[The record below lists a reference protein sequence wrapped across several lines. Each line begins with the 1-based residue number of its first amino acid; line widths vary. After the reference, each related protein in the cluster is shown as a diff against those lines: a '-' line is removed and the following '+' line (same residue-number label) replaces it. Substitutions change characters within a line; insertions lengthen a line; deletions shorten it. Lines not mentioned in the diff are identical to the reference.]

1 MAAFTNSLAP
11 GMTSHPWEMGDIV
24 NSARKHGRHGR
35 ATCGGRPGARGIFLT
50 DSHINDPAHWQR
62 RAEEARA
69 HAEQLADPESR
80 RMMLDIAEDYEKL
93 AKRAEERLRGSPQS
107 N

>member
-1 MAAFTNSLAP
+1 LRGACLLNS
-11 GMTSHPWEMGDIV
+11 DI
-24 NSARKHGRHGR
+24 NA
-35 ATCGGRPGARGIFLT
+35 
-50 DSHINDPAHWQR
+50 PAHRRR

-69 HAEQLADPESR
+69 HAEQLADPEWR

-93 AKRAEERLRGSPQS
+93 AKRAEERLTGSPKS

>member
-1 MAAFTNSLAP
+1 
-11 GMTSHPWEMGDIV
+11 V
-24 NSARKHGRHGR
+24 
-35 ATCGGRPGARGIFLT
+35 
-50 DSHINDPAHWQR
+50 
-62 RAEEARA
+62 EARA

-93 AKRAEERLRGSPQS
+93 ARRAEERLRGSPKS